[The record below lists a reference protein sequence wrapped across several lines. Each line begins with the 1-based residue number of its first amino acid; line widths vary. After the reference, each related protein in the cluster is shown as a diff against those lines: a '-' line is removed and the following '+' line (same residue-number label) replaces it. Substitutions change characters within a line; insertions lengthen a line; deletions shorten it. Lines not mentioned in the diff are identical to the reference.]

1 MRVTSTIRAVIAL
14 HGNQISIAI
23 RTRGI
28 YDRRICP
35 DLSGIRPEGSFL
47 RPAHFFFRIDFIL
60 LLFFFP
66 GIGYLPF
73 HARGVENEI
82 WGEILGEEIIDRD
95 SIVGRRFFE
104 ATMIK
109 ILSNVKILKKREY
122 WIV

>member
-1 MRVTSTIRAVIAL
+1 MRYTGIKLASPLEPGGYTIGVFAPIY
-14 HGNQISIAI
+14 
-23 RTRGI
+23 RGSAPMDPFS
-28 YDRRICP
+28 DRLI
-35 DLSGIRPEGSFL
+35 
-47 RPAHFFFRIDFIL
+47 FFFRIDFIL